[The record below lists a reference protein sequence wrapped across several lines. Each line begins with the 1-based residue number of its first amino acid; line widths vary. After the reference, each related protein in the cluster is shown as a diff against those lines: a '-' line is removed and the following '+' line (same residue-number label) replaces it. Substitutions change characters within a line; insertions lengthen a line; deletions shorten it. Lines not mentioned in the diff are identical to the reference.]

1 MQTRRLFIGIPLSPP
16 LAKRLMREVSK
27 WPESCFLKTREE
39 NLHVT
44 LLFLGFIGDEHLPDM
59 SARLLAAARSVEP
72 FEIAFTGIRLTP
84 DVDDPKIAWLVGEPS
99 AGLRNLRR
107 ALEEE
112 FGFALTE
119 NLGFQPHVT
128 LARIKRAKYRALE
141 PRPEIEVKMNL
152 IESVDTVTLFE
163 SAEVEGKRR
172 YVALETA
179 GLGEA
184 ELISTNNIES

>member
-1 MQTRRLFIGIPLSPP
+1 MQTRRLFVGISLSPP
-16 LAKRLMREVSK
+16 LAKRLMREVST

-39 NLHVT
+39 NLHTT
-44 LLFLGFIGDEHLPDM
+44 LLFLGFVADEHLPDL
-59 SARLLAAARSVEP
+59 SERLLTAARSVEP

-84 DVDDPKIAWLVGEPS
+84 DADDPKMVWLAGEPS
-99 AGLRNLRR
+99 EGLRKLRR

-128 LARIKRAKYRALE
+128 LARIKRAKYRALD
-141 PRPEIEVKMNL
+141 PRPQIEMKLNL
-152 IESVDTVTLFE
+152 IESVDAVTLFE

-184 ELISTNNIES
+184 L